1 MNCKEEP
8 QYREK
13 GKVHPYCGITCA
25 TEAGALGGPKQNA
38 KLSNNAMI
46 QEEDT
51 TWMGSNYMAMAG
63 ISHVEMLEEAG
74 SLGFVTFTVPTAEGV
89 PVYSKGFSDLLQNM
103 GFISSD

>member
-1 MNCKEEP
+1 MCLNCKAKP

-25 TEAGALGGPKQNA
+25 AEAGAVTEDKQGV

-63 ISHVEMLEEAG
+63 ISHVEMWEEAAK
-74 SLGFVTFTVPTAEGV
+74 LGFVACTTSAADVAS
-89 PVYSKGFSDLLQNM
+89 VYSKGIDVLL
-103 GFISSD
+103 GFIAN